1 MKRKHTALFK
11 DFPKGDARRYFV
23 VLLAADK
30 LKEYASLQYL
40 SVEVEC
46 TRAEVQRALAVAES
60 QFGVQFKRQ
69 GSAYLIESWGVLK
82 KSALATLLKLS

>member
-1 MKRKHTALFK
+1 MACFK

-40 SVEVEC
+40 AVETEC
-46 TRAEVQRALAVAES
+46 SRAEVQRALAAAER
-60 QFGVQFKRQ
+60 QFGVTFKRQ
-69 GSAYLIESWGVLK
+69 GSAYLIESWGALK
-82 KSALATLLKLS
+82 KSALVQLTKIPQ